1 MSCRVCGSQVDYFA
15 EAQILNQHQ
24 IKYFRC
30 VQCSFIQTETPYW
43 LDQAYSEAITN
54 SDIGLVARNLETVSK
69 VTALIRLCFP
79 QASRF
84 VDYGGG
90 YGMFVRL
97 MRDKGF
103 DFYRSDKYAKNLF
116 AKQFEASETIS
127 YDLLTAFEVFEHLV
141 NPTDEV
147 ERMLKLSDAIFFS
160 TTLLPVHQPKPGEW
174 WYYCLDHGQHVGIYT
189 KQTLTFLARKFSI
202 FLYSDHKNFHLL
214 TRKPVNPQL
223 FQLSVGFGKW
233 VDVLLPKRPSLL
245 PQDYFSITGMRIN

>member
-1 MSCRVCGSQVDYFA
+1 VISVWW
-15 EAQILNQHQ
+15 H
-24 IKYFRC
+24 
-30 VQCSFIQTETPYW
+30 ETW
-43 LDQAYSEAITN
+43 
-54 SDIGLVARNLETVSK
+54 ETVSK

-147 ERMLKLSDAIFFS
+147 ERMLKLSDAIFLAPHF
-160 TTLLPVHQPKPGEW
+160 
-174 WYYCLDHGQHVGIYT
+174 CLHINLSRANGGIT
-189 KQTLTFLARKFSI
+189 VWITDSMLAFIPSKRLRFWQENLVYFYIAIIRTSI
-202 FLYSDHKNFHLL
+202 C
-214 TRKPVNPQL
+214 
-223 FQLSVGFGKW
+223 
-233 VDVLLPKRPSLL
+233 
-245 PQDYFSITGMRIN
+245 